1 LGARSPGPDD
11 GNEPQNRH
19 DLPLCDRRSEFPVF
33 PCRPGEAILEE
44 VLDGS
49 SQTSLF
55 SIRSPRGFVMVRFVN
70 FRLGLA
76 ATLMVALAAS
86 VFAQAQTPG
95 RAEAEASQSVLDAEA
110 EGLVDVRFIANDAR
124 SAQVLVTN
132 RSNRPLTI
140 RLPSAF
146 AGAPVLAQVA
156 GQGQAGAGF
165 GAGGIG
171 GSPQNVG
178 GGGVQNAGMGIGGG
192 AGGNPFCWV
201 AREVYGVHDPRWLA
215 FRNWMAWQ
223 APDILRDTYAEYGEA
238 FSGWL
243 HERPVAKA
251 VVRLAMDQVVAN
263 TSSHAHG
270 GHLRVNPIID
280 SASAPFTV
288 PAGKT
293 VAVRAP
299 TVCLDYGRR
308 EPTPR
313 MPYRLVAI
321 ETVSQDP
328 RLAVILGGLS
338 TGHVPQKVAQ
348 AAAWHLSSGRT
359 WDQLA
364 AEVIKRAGG
373 DPDVPFFSPA
383 ELAAAQ
389 RAVAIATKIVGDQP
403 SAAADSGAV
412 SSDSQ
417 Q

>member
-1 LGARSPGPDD
+1 
-11 GNEPQNRH
+11 
-19 DLPLCDRRSEFPVF
+19 
-33 PCRPGEAILEE
+33 
-44 VLDGS
+44 
-49 SQTSLF
+49 
-55 SIRSPRGFVMVRFVN
+55 MVRFVT
-70 FRLGLA
+70 FRLGTAVTFL
-76 ATLMVALAAS
+76 VALAACA
-86 VFAQAQTPG
+86 VAHAQPSAGTDAG
-95 RAEAEASQSVLDAEA
+95 ASQSVLDAES

-132 RSNRPLTI
+132 RGDRPLTL

-146 AGAPVLAQVA
+146 AGVPVLAQM
-156 GQGQAGAGF
+156 GQAGAGF

-171 GSPQNVG
+171 GTPQNVG
-178 GGGVQNAGMGIGGG
+178 GGGAANAGMGIGQP

-201 AREVYGVHDPRWLA
+201 AREVYGVHDPRWIE
-215 FRNWMAWQ
+215 FRSWMAWQ
-223 APDILRDTYAEYGEA
+223 APDVLRDAYAEHGEA

-251 VVRLAMDQVVAN
+251 VVRLAMDQVVTDAP
-263 TSSHAHG
+263 SHAQV
-270 GHLRVNPIID
+270 GHLRVNPVID
-280 SASAPFTV
+280 SASVPFTV

-321 ETVSQDP
+321 DTVSQDQ
-328 RLAVILGGLS
+328 RLAVILGGLA

-348 AAAWHLSSGRT
+348 AAAWHLSSGRS
-359 WDQLA
+359 WEQLA

-373 DPDVPFFSPA
+373 DPDVPFFSA
-383 ELAAAQ
+383 ADLAAAQ

-403 SAAADSGAV
+403 PASPESGSASNE
-412 SSDSQ
+412 SQ
-417 Q
+417 K